1 MWHPTRRFVSAKLR
15 TYMYQRFR
23 HFSPPNTD
31 SADLYKLDT
40 GPKNRRRV
48 YRSAVICQFV
58 INFSSI
64 FAGLT
69 ELATF
74 SLFPLY
80 RKILKIRENILHLP
94 YGPNIAFTL
103 WLTKDRE

>member
-1 MWHPTRRFVSAKLR
+1 
-15 TYMYQRFR
+15 MYQRFR